1 MGEVLSLA
9 HFIAFAYFINEN
21 MEAPFITFAQGH
33 LAVDLRFYQIL
44 SGFCVYVPYHG
55 VKFLSTK

>member
-33 LAVDLRFYQIL
+33 MTVDLRFYQIL
-44 SGFCVYVPYHG
+44 SGF
-55 VKFLSTK
+55 